1 MQHSRHNWR
10 SVLHARKSASLEEKK
25 RTFGERGAR
34 AHHLLRHVPHFIRAR
49 VVLFPFLGLLLP
61 PDDDFDVHEVK
72 ETRSFFRLSFSQKRA
87 RLCSTK
93 LFPKK
98 KRFFL
103 RARTSFGVCVSVLVA
118 RRVTEKIYSSSSC
131 VRFTPRESTKVEV
144 WTYL

>member
-1 MQHSRHNWR
+1 MA
-10 SVLHARKSASLEEKK
+10 LCFARAREASLEEKK

-34 AHHLLRHVPHFIRAR
+34 AHHLLRHVPHFIRVR

-61 PDDDFDVHEVK
+61 PVDDFDVHEVK